1 MCEGI
6 HLSKMTDN
14 AAMPS
19 SPPQLIRSLETELE
33 VYDTP
38 IYEQFFYHLFKVY
51 LDLSVE
57 IEADVHLP
65 IDIKALLRRNG
76 AKIIMALIDT
86 GTLVIPIQ
94 DMYLLPIDEM
104 IAAVEYQNS
113 RSTYVRM
120 IWRIQ
125 WALNDIIEWVNA
137 QSSIAEIIS
146 DRYLM
151 IMEG

>member
-1 MCEGI
+1 
-6 HLSKMTDN
+6 MTDI

-19 SPPQLIRSLETELE
+19 SPPQLIRSLEQILE
-33 VYDTP
+33 PEVIDTP
-38 IYEQFFYHLFKVY
+38 IHEQFFYHLLQVY
-51 LDLSVE
+51 FDLSVE

-65 IDIKALLRRNG
+65 ISIKELLRRNG

-94 DMYLLPIDEM
+94 DMYVLPIDEM

-120 IWRIQ
+120 IGRIQ

-137 QSSIAEIIS
+137 QSSIPEVIS

-151 IMEG
+151 IMQG